1 MPSHHD
7 HGSIRT
13 QVEDFVSDGSNQT
26 ENPNM
31 ARLPRLCNETLPH

>member
-13 QVEDFVSDGSNQT
+13 QLEDFAGNGSNQT
-26 ENPNM
+26 ENSDM
-31 ARLPRLCNETLPH
+31 ALFAAALQ